1 MLRSPLAMK
10 FLLLGIAVWAAVAG
24 IMHLTENQVSS
35 PEKVLALV
43 STTPWYNNAGVS
55 ATERRK
61 HIDEVIRNLN
71 LLDFQQRHT
80 MRDDGQ
86 EQLDHFSKTL
96 TDDEKLYFVDQ
107 TIEKH
112 FENVMKGL
120 NAMDAEQRK
129 QMVSRMRR
137 EMAQRRGNDDEGQ
150 RLREQDREAFDR
162 MVDKGLESYF
172 RDATADTKM
181 DLAPVLEDMQAR
193 LQGARF

>member
-1 MLRSPLAMK
+1 MLRSPLALK
-10 FLLLGIAVWAAVAG
+10 FLLLAIAVWGAVAG
-24 IMHLTENQVSS
+24 VMHLTEDKVSS

-43 STTPWYNNAGVS
+43 ATTPWYNNAGVS
-55 ATERRK
+55 TTDRQK
-61 HIDEVIRNLN
+61 HINEVIRNVN
-71 LLDFQQRHT
+71 LLDFQQRHI

-86 EQLDHFSKTL
+86 EQLDAFFATL
-96 TDDEKLYFVDQ
+96 TDEEKLNFVEQ

-120 NAMDAEQRK
+120 NAMDADQRK

-137 EMAQRRGNDDEGQ
+137 EMSQRRGNDDEGQ
-150 RLREQDREAFDR
+150 RLRAQDKEAFDR

-172 RDATADTKM
+172 RDASADTKM